1 MSSATYLELVMVF
14 LVSLSLTWFIIF
26 FHRRSKHLQSRLGD
40 LQAVQAAHTS
50 PVPRVGGIAVFAA
63 LVFGI
68 LIILGEHLYATFY
81 VKLLLSSLPIFVV
94 GLSEDLGFFAS
105 PRLRLLATALS
116 GLVFVVLLGQW
127 LPKTGLTWID
137 MPMKWAPFAIGF
149 SLFVGVGVCH
159 AFNLIDGVNGFSAL
173 IGISASLA
181 LAAISHQQG
190 LIDHRDTLI
199 ILGVSIA
206 GFLVFNFPFGRIFL
220 GDAGAYLIGHILV
233 WIAISILWMAPQV
246 SPFAV
251 LLIFFWPIADTFL
264 AIVRRLMYGTSVS
277 KPDRLHFHQLVMR
290 TLQITFLGRNQR
302 RLANPLTTII
312 MLPFAMCPIISGVL
326 LSLDNI
332 KAAIA
337 VIVYFL
343 LFGSTYYVNRLVV
356 LKLRGVI
363 KV

>member
-1 MSSATYLELVMVF
+1 
-14 LVSLSLTWFIIF
+14 
-26 FHRRSKHLQSRLGD
+26 
-40 LQAVQAAHTS
+40 
-50 PVPRVGGIAVFAA
+50 
-63 LVFGI
+63 
-68 LIILGEHLYATFY
+68 
-81 VKLLLSSLPIFVV
+81 
-94 GLSEDLGFFAS
+94 
-105 PRLRLLATALS
+105 
-116 GLVFVVLLGQW
+116 
-127 LPKTGLTWID
+127 
-137 MPMKWAPFAIGF
+137 
-149 SLFVGVGVCH
+149 VGVCH

-173 IGISASLA
+173 VGISASLA
-181 LAAISHQQG
+181 LATISHQQG

-199 ILGVSIA
+199 ILSVSIA

-220 GDAGAYLIGHILV
+220 GDAGAYLIGYISI
-233 WIAISILWMAPQV
+233 WTAISILWMAPQV

-251 LLIFFWPIADTFL
+251 LLIFFWPVADTFL